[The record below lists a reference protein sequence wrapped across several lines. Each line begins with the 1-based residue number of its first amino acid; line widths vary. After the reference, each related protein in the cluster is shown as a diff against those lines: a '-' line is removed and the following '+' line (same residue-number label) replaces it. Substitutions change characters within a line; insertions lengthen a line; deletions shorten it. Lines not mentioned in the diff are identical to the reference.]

1 METYAELDKKDI
13 AILTALQQD
22 SRITNVELARRVELS
37 PPAVH
42 ARIRRLE
49 ESGIICSYATIVNR
63 EALGYDMICF
73 IEVNMQLHNA
83 DTITDFRMQVASMP
97 EVLECHQLTGDT
109 DYLLKVVIRSKRD
122 LERFLVEKL
131 MPIEGVARV
140 KTSMSLSEIK
150 STTVIPLPSNDDRQ
164 DNVDQRVL
172 R

>member
-1 METYAELDKKDI
+1 MESYADLDEKDI
-13 AILTALQQD
+13 VILEALQHD

-49 ESGIICSYATIVNR
+49 DSGMICSYATIVNR
-63 EALGYDMICF
+63 EALGYEMTCF
-73 IEVNMQLHNA
+73 IEVNMQLHNS
-83 DTITDFRMQVASMP
+83 DTIADFHMQVVKMP

-150 STTVIPLPSNDDRQ
+150 STTVIPLPSQDERQERADR
-164 DNVDQRVL
+164 RVL